1 MDGKSSQ
8 SYSVNTG
15 VPQGSILGFTHF
27 LLHINDL
34 PDDVICIIAVYADD
48 TTLYSKC
55 DQASDRPP
63 NLNLIYEALWTWAGN
78 CLLISVLA
86 KLNWFRLTVLITLV
100 LLMRKWMGLFLR
112 ENHLIAKKLGL
123 PFYSRLDCGSSIV
136 SIAKAASKKME
147 PWDLFYGVSFT

>member
-8 SYSVNTG
+8 SYPVNTG
-15 VPQGSILGFTHF
+15 VPRGSILGFTHF

-55 DQASDRPP
+55 DQTSDLWQKNLESASELESDLRGTVDLDRK
-63 NLNLIYEALWTWAGN
+63 
-78 CLLISVLA
+78 LLVDLSSGKTELVSFDRSNNIGATDA
-86 KLNWFRLTVLITLV
+86 K
-100 LLMRKWMGLFLR
+100 MGLFLR

-136 SIAKAASKKME
+136 SIAKAVSKKME
-147 PWDLFYGVSFT
+147 P